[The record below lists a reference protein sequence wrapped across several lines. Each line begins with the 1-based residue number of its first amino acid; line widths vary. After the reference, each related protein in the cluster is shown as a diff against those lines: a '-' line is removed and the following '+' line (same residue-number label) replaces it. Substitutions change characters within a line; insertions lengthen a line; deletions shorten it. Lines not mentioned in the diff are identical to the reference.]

1 MNAAF
6 STLLETRDFDLEI
19 EEATAVPR
27 TKTEKFRM
35 ARQPKFDA
43 VRPRP
48 KKFNGIH
55 RRRIKKV
62 N

>member
-19 EEATAVPR
+19 EEAEAATR
-27 TKTEKFRM
+27 LKSEKFRM

-48 KKFNGIH
+48 KKFNGMH
-55 RRRIKKV
+55 RRRIKKI

>member
-19 EEATAVPR
+19 EDSDSPR
-27 TKTEKFRM
+27 VKSEKFRM

-43 VRPRP
+43 VRPQP
-48 KKFNGIH
+48 KKYNGIH
-55 RRRIKKV
+55 RRRNKKV
-62 N
+62 R